1 LHLRIHSKRNPSHK
15 IIVSEWAILPQVSF
29 SNLISPPLSLL
40 PPPSSGAKARK
51 RASFVKDKLRTSV
64 FDDATTAAAVA
75 GEKGGGAAAG
85 GPPRLPRAVRRVKI
99 ELITRIWS
107 IFEIFEVEI

>member
-1 LHLRIHSKRNPSHK
+1 M
-15 IIVSEWAILPQVSF
+15 SEWAILPQVSF
-29 SNLISPPLSLL
+29 SNHQPPPPLSLL
-40 PPPSSGAKARK
+40 PSPSSGAKARK
-51 RASFVKDKLRTSV
+51 RASFVKDKLRASV

-107 IFEIFEVEI
+107 IFEILEYA

>member
-1 LHLRIHSKRNPSHK
+1 M
-15 IIVSEWAILPQVSF
+15 
-29 SNLISPPLSLL
+29 
-40 PPPSSGAKARK
+40 
-51 RASFVKDKLRTSV
+51 KDKLRASV

-85 GPPRLPRAVRRVKI
+85 GPARLPRVVRRVKI

-107 IFEIFEVEI
+107 IFDIFLPFLTRDLTDFVLEI